1 MTKNH
6 NPLKI
11 KIYPGETQVKG
22 SFDNGRITEIKP
34 TSLPREGLKM
44 DHLIKLAKF
53 LAMPSKE
60 KFVIMIL

>member
-34 TSLPREGLKM
+34 TSFPHEGLKSGP
-44 DHLIKLAKF
+44 LG
-53 LAMPSKE
+53 P
-60 KFVIMIL
+60 VILLGLG

>member
-11 KIYPGETQVKG
+11 KIYQAETQVKG

-34 TSLPREGLKM
+34 TSFPREGLKM
-44 DHLIKLAKF
+44 DHLGPLFYWA
-53 LAMPSKE
+53 
-60 KFVIMIL
+60 